1 MDITALEEKIKSYMK
16 KSIRRNV
23 NNSSDKN

>member
-1 MDITALEEKIKSYMK
+1 MDITALEKKIKSYMK